1 MKLWILNT
9 FFKKELVRLRALSIK
24 MQSYKSMTNWDEG
37 FVCGLHHATQ
47 ELINQDKLI
56 KQDKD

>member
-24 MQSYKSMTNWDEG
+24 MQSYKSTTNWDEG
-37 FVCGLHHATQ
+37 FVCGLHCGLHHATQ
-47 ELINQDKLI
+47 ELINQDKG
-56 KQDKD
+56 